1 MRVLQ
6 SIQNTNSDHFYS
18 GLIRLYLGVRKLFGK
33 DKYKLNKVSANTV
46 ENSFK
51 KAGFT
56 CESVFRYNQSF
67 VGFSKFFSN
76 DKKYNLT
83 RKWFGNAVKNKNASL
98 GSDYI
103 YFFKKD

>member
-1 MRVLQ
+1 M
-6 SIQNTNSDHFYS
+6 
-18 GLIRLYLGVRKLFGK
+18 YLGVRKLFGK